1 VLIFSNEG
9 VENAGVVEQFSWKIF
24 TLMPQLLLHYI
35 GHKYMPTCSRK
46 LAYNASCTC
55 TCMVYVFSLSVLA
68 CNPSLH
74 DGAHFSSNT
83 PSSARSCMIADSV

>member
-35 GHKYMPTCSRK
+35 GHKYMPTCS
-46 LAYNASCTC
+46 
-55 TCMVYVFSLSVLA
+55 
-68 CNPSLH
+68 
-74 DGAHFSSNT
+74 
-83 PSSARSCMIADSV
+83 